1 MKNNIILEEFRKL
14 YDIQDK
20 NVLLRLLGIKSK
32 LARERNIDMGVD
44 DLILFLSNAM
54 NYGEM
59 QIWLIRQNLEGIE
72 LSLSDKLKRFFELE
86 TDEGLLILY
95 DIEQNYNEQNIENV
109 RQLIK
114 GKKRI
119 ETGF

>member
-14 YDIQDK
+14 YNIQDK

-32 LARERNIDMGVD
+32 LARERNIDMGVE

-114 GKKRI
+114 GRKRI

>member
-14 YDIQDK
+14 YNIQDK

-109 RQLIK
+109 R
-114 GKKRI
+114 
-119 ETGF
+119 

>member
-14 YDIQDK
+14 YNIQDK

-86 TDEGLLILY
+86 TDEELLILY

-114 GKKRI
+114 GRKRK